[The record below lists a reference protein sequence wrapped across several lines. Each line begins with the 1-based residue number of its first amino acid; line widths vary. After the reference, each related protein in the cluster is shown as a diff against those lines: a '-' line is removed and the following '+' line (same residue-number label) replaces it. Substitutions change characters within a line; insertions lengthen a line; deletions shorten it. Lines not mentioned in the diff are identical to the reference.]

1 MDKYQKDR
9 MLLSHN
15 FDIQDNL
22 VPKLSREDFALYL
35 IDKLSTYTDINCSK
49 VNNHHWILE
58 ILFDKHQRSP
68 ISLGILCLQAL
79 AARRKV
85 QKVNHS
91 NQLDILAL
99 GGIKTTPVISISS
112 TSLKLGEWGV
122 DIVETNS
129 AEKFL
134 KSIDWEVNSTSKPP
148 DSIFSVELQV

>member
-1 MDKYQKDR
+1 M
-9 MLLSHN
+9 
-15 FDIQDNL
+15 
-22 VPKLSREDFALYL
+22 
-35 IDKLSTYTDINCSK
+35 
-49 VNNHHWILE
+49 
-58 ILFDKHQRSP
+58 
-68 ISLGILCLQAL
+68 GILCLQAL